1 MKKAIVTGANGF
13 VGLAVTKELVAQG
26 YFVYAIVR
34 SNNYDK
40 FLYNKSVKVLLYNM
54 SEYDNIIDVING
66 EVDFF
71 FHFAWDGTSGEL
83 RANEKVQ
90 IKNIEYSCNA
100 IRVAKKIGCKRFI
113 MPSSIMEYEVEQ
125 LTYQTVNVSKNHIY
139 SSAKRAANMMC
150 RLIANNV
157 GIDYIVGLISN
168 IYGVGEKSLRL
179 INYSIRKFLNHELVK
194 FSPGNQ
200 KYDFIYITDAAKIF
214 VLIAEKGKNNNTYY
228 IGNAEIKTL
237 KDYLIELGKTINAT
251 NFIEIGGLPSI
262 GNGIDYSLID
272 TYKVK
277 KELGYENKVKF
288 SQGIVATYNWIKENL

>member
-34 SNNYDK
+34 SDDYDK
-40 FLYNKSVKVLLYNM
+40 FLYNKSVKVLLCNM
-54 SEYDNIIDVING
+54 SEYNNIINLING

-71 FHFAWDGTSGEL
+71 FHFAWNGTSGEL
-83 RANEKVQ
+83 RTNEKVQ
-90 IKNIEYSCNA
+90 IENIEYSCNA
-100 IRVAKKIGCKRFI
+100 IRVAKKIGCKKFI
-113 MPSSIMEYEVEQ
+113 MPSSIMEYEIEQ
-125 LTYQTVNVSKNHIY
+125 LSYQTVNISENHIY

-179 INYSIRKFLNHELVK
+179 INYSIRKFLNNELVK

-214 VLIAEKGKNNNTYY
+214 VLIAEKGKNNNSYY

-251 NFIEIGGLPSI
+251 NLIEIGGLPSI